1 MRQIRTN
8 CERCV
13 ENGCPEWCIV
23 AGQINS
29 SMKASA
35 MISPTFTAAA
45 AESADQL
52 IHMALKEDLDQA
64 GDLTSLATVPANA
77 AATVNIVARENG
89 FLAGGL
95 LVSRVYEALAGM
107 QNEDADVGVRLL
119 IEDGRP
125 LVPGDVIA
133 SVTGPI
139 RMLLTGERI
148 ALNFLIHL
156 SGIASRTAE
165 FVKLVE
171 GSNAAILDTR
181 KTLPAYRHL
190 HKYAVLCGGGTNHR
204 MGLYD
209 GMLIKDNHLAARG
222 NSSVADAVQ
231 SAREFLSKNCP
242 GLPVEVEVDTID
254 QLQDALRAKPE
265 IVLLDNM
272 KPSQLQQAVK
282 LRDEVSADTLL
293 EASGGVNR
301 ETVGCIAGT
310 GVDRISI
317 GGLTH
322 SAPALDIGYD
332 WPW

>member
-1 MRQIRTN
+1 MTPP
-8 CERCV
+8 V
-13 ENGCPEWCIV
+13 F
-23 AGQINS
+23 S
-29 SMKASA
+29 
-35 MISPTFTAAA
+35 AAA
-45 AESADQL
+45 SDSAQAL
-52 IHMALKEDLDQA
+52 IQMALAEDLSDV
-64 GDLTSLATVPANA
+64 GDLTSQATVPEDA
-77 AATVNIVARENG
+77 AATVNIVARDSG
-89 FLAGGL
+89 RLAGGVL
-95 LVSRVYEALAGM
+95 IERVYAALATYE
-107 QNEDADVGVRLL
+107 QSEQGVQISTNLP
-119 IEDGRP
+119 DGSELSR
-125 LVPGDVIA
+125 GDVIA
-133 SVTGPI
+133 SVTGPV
-139 RMLLTGERI
+139 RALLTGERT

-156 SGIASRTAE
+156 SGIATRTAE

-171 GSNAAILDTR
+171 GSNAVILDTR

-222 NSSVADAVQ
+222 NTSVADAVL
-231 SAREFLSKNCP
+231 SARDYLNDRAP
-242 GLPVEVEVDTID
+242 GLPVEVEVDTLA
-254 QLQDALRAKPE
+254 QLQDALAAKPE

-272 KPSQLQQAVK
+272 KPTELQQAIR
-282 LRDEVSADTLL
+282 LRDELSPDTLL
-293 EASGGVNR
+293 EASGGVNT

>member
-1 MRQIRTN
+1 MTPPVFSI
-8 CERCV
+8 
-13 ENGCPEWCIV
+13 
-23 AGQINS
+23 
-29 SMKASA
+29 
-35 MISPTFTAAA
+35 AAA
-45 AESADQL
+45 DSARAL
-52 IHMALKEDLDQA
+52 IQMALTEDLCSA
-64 GDLTSLATVPANA
+64 GDLTSLATVPAEA
-77 AATVNIVARENG
+77 SATVDIVARDSG
-89 FLAGGL
+89 RLAGGVL
-95 LVSRVYEALAGM
+95 IERVYAALNERTPSDEAVHVTMNLP
-107 QNEDADVGVRLL
+107 
-119 IEDGRP
+119 DGSP
-125 LVPGDVIA
+125 LSSGDVIA

-139 RMLLTGERI
+139 RALLTGERT

-165 FVKLVE
+165 FVQLVE
-171 GSNAAILDTR
+171 GSRAVILDTR
-181 KTLPAYRHL
+181 KTLPGYRHL

-231 SAREFLSKNCP
+231 AARSFLMDASP
-242 GLPVEVEVDTID
+242 GLPVEVEVDTLE
-254 QLQDALRAKPE
+254 QLTDALAAKPE

-272 KPSQLQQAVK
+272 KTTELQQAIR
-282 LRDEVSADTLL
+282 LRDQHSPDTLL
-293 EASGGVNR
+293 EASGGVNM